1 MALVYDII
9 IANDQDLEFLDGDF
23 LIDEST
29 GQSINFLMI
38 ANRGD
43 FVEFPLVGADVTR
56 LLSEEANPNE
66 VKADIQNELE
76 KDNLKVQDI
85 SIIESV
91 INVIAEY
98 K

>member
-1 MALVYDII
+1 MKLVYDII
-9 IANDQDLEFLDGDF
+9 INNDQDLEFLNGDF
-23 LIDEST
+23 RIDEST

-76 KDNLKVQDI
+76 KDRLKVQDI
-85 SIIESV
+85 SIVDSV